1 MTLTAYHVVY
11 LQVALQIAKSNDPS
25 NEISGRFWPFTV
37 QGQVLRPAEAA
48 AARAAGAPTR
58 ATLVLAPASA
68 GFTDPMAGK
77 PVVWTWTLNQDG
89 VSEPNI
95 NM

>member
-1 MTLTAYHVVY
+1 M
-11 LQVALQIAKSNDPS
+11 QIAKSNDPS
-25 NEISGRFWPFTV
+25 NQISGRFWPFTV
-37 QGQVLRPAEAA
+37 QGQVLRAAEAA
-48 AARAAGAPTR
+48 AATAAGTPTR
-58 ATLVLAPASA
+58 ATLVLAPSSA